1 MNISG
6 RFGGI
11 VKTITV
17 RFISILD
24 RIALRPTNQPHAEK
38 CHYYS
43 KNIEKIDHGALM
55 IQVHKNEHHESRFES
70 SDTKTDGCIYSIKSV
85 PHQNQATQLKRPLP

>member
-6 RFGGI
+6 GFGGI

-17 RFISILD
+17 RLISILD
-24 RIALRPTNQPHAEK
+24 RIALSPTNQPHAEK

-43 KNIEKIDHGALM
+43 KDIEKIDHGALM
-55 IQVHKNEHHESRFES
+55 I
-70 SDTKTDGCIYSIKSV
+70 
-85 PHQNQATQLKRPLP
+85 